1 MRKQEEI
8 NTTVTVR
15 LAELSSS
22 VFKLKTDGI

>member
-8 NTTVTVR
+8 NTTVIVR
-15 LAELSSS
+15 LAELSSP